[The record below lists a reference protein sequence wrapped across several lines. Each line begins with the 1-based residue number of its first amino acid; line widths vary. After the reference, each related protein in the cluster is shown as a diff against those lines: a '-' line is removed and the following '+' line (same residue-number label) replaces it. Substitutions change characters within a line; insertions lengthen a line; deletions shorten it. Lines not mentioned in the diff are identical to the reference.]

1 MLATVLSVRDL
12 EVNKTGRL
20 SSLQLGKFFS
30 ENYNKNE

>member
-1 MLATVLSVRDL
+1 MPATVLSVRDL

-30 ENYNKNE
+30 EN